1 MDLRIPTPAVDYR
14 DRVRQLAVIAAST
27 ATALS
32 MFATPL
38 AHANG
43 RFPTASQLVIRP
55 GHPEQMALRTTFGVL
70 VSSDRAATWSF
81 ICEAAVGYQ
90 SSEDPALSL
99 TGGGTLLASTGEG
112 LAVSSDG
119 CAWGFAS
126 GGVAN
131 QVVVDSAVRPNAPQ
145 DAVVVT
151 STPIATTDA
160 GASVQ
165 SVQLFATGDDG
176 AHWAMAGV
184 ALDSSVVP
192 TSVEVAASDPHRL
205 YVTTTRGTRPNAT
218 ASLFVSTDDGAHWTE
233 RAIPVDAT
241 VGESAYI
248 AAVDPMRADRVYV
261 RTMDSGKS
269 RLFVTDDAGMQFR
282 AVYSG
287 GPMLGFALSSD
298 GATVYLGGP
307 EDGLQ
312 AASTNDLAFTQR
324 STIPVGC
331 LATSGARI
339 YACVVQ
345 SSVLVAASDD
355 GTSFSPVLH
364 LADVRGPLTC
374 PAASSTASCAA
385 DWTALSERFGI
396 GASDAGA
403 DAAAASVTPPA
414 ASGGC
419 GHCGTTRTTS
429 ERSDGGAAALTV
441 SLVGLA
447 AGRARRRR
455 RRH

>member
-1 MDLRIPTPAVDYR
+1 
-14 DRVRQLAVIAAST
+14 VRQLAVIAASAAALL
-27 ATALS
+27 AT
-32 MFATPL
+32 FATSATFMARP
-38 AHANG
+38 AQANG

-90 SSEDPALSL
+90 SSEDPALSM

-112 LAVSSDG
+112 LAVSADG

-126 GGVAN
+126 GGLAN
-131 QVVVDSAVRPNAPQ
+131 QVVVDSAVRASAPQ
-145 DAVVVT
+145 AAVVVT
-151 STPIATTDA
+151 STPTATTDA
-160 GASVQ
+160 GTSVQ
-165 SVQLFATGDDG
+165 SVQIFATDDDG
-176 AHWAMAGV
+176 SHWTMARA

-192 TSVEVAASDPHRL
+192 TSVEVAASDPHRI
-205 YVTTTRGTRPNAT
+205 YVTTTRGARPSAT

-233 RAIPVDAT
+233 RAIPVDGTA
-241 VGESAYI
+241 GESAYI
-248 AAVDPMRADRVYV
+248 AAVDPTRADRVYV
-261 RTMDSGKS
+261 RTMGSGKS

-298 GATVYLGGP
+298 SATVYLGGP

-324 STIPVGC
+324 SPIPVGC
-331 LATSGARI
+331 LAVSGARI

-355 GTSFSPVLH
+355 GTSFAPVLR

-374 PAASSTASCAA
+374 PAASSTAACAA
-385 DWTALSERFGI
+385 DWTALSERFGL
-396 GASDAGA
+396 GVSDGGA
-403 DAAAASVTPPA
+403 DAAADSITPPA
-414 ASGGC
+414 PSSGC
-419 GHCGTTRTTS
+419 GHCAATS
-429 ERSDGGAAALTV
+429 APIDRPSTGAAALTV
-441 SLVGLA
+441 ALVGLA
-447 AGRARRRR
+447 AARARHRRARRGT
-455 RRH
+455 

>member
-1 MDLRIPTPAVDYR
+1 M
-14 DRVRQLAVIAAST
+14 RQLAVIAASAAALV
-27 ATALS
+27 ATSAA
-32 MFATPL
+32 FATWMATP

-90 SSEDPALSL
+90 SSEDPALSV

-112 LAVSSDG
+112 LAVSPDG

-126 GGVAN
+126 DGLAN
-131 QVVVDSAVRPNAPQ
+131 QVVVDSAVRTNAPQ
-145 DAVVVT
+145 GAVVVT
-151 STPIATTDA
+151 STPTATTDA

-165 SVQLFATGDDG
+165 NVQLFATNDDG
-176 AHWAMAGV
+176 AHWALAGV

-192 TSVEVAASDPHRL
+192 TSVEVAASDPHRI
-205 YVTTTRGTRPNAT
+205 YVTTTRGSRPNAT

-233 RAIPVDAT
+233 RAIHVDGT

-261 RTMDSGKS
+261 RTMGSGKS
-269 RLFVTDDAGMQFR
+269 RLFVTDDAGVQFR

-287 GPMLGFALSSD
+287 GPMLGFALSTD

-324 STIPVGC
+324 SPLPVGC
-331 LATSGARI
+331 LAVSGARI

-355 GTSFSPVLH
+355 GTSFAPVLH

-374 PAASSTASCAA
+374 PAASSTAACAA
-385 DWTALSERFGI
+385 DWTSLSERFGI

-403 DAAAASVTPPA
+403 DGGDASAAPPA
-414 ASGGC
+414 PASGC
-419 GHCGTTRTTS
+419 GHCAAVPAPIDRPS
-429 ERSDGGAAALTV
+429 IGAAALTMA
-441 SLVGLA
+441 LVGVA
-447 AGRARRRR
+447 AARARRRR
-455 RRH
+455 ARRGSRCVTDR